1 MVFTLQHGRLSPV
14 NFTNFLRFFKNIAGQ
29 MLQEKHWISLK
40 TAPTAIPINFS
51 NTGYQKRLARIF
63 SFLRSAYGKFVDI
76 FMETFIKVFSVY
88 LFSLPYEP

>member
-1 MVFTLQHGRLSPV
+1 
-14 NFTNFLRFFKNIAGQ
+14 

-51 NTGYQKRLARIF
+51 NTGYQKGLARTF
-63 SFLRSAYGKFVDI
+63 QFFEVCKFVDI